1 MSSPESPKGSKGK
14 SRKGTAADR
23 GKVVRFPAPAP
34 PPPPAEPTGL
44 WTTVRRLGPGVVTGA
59 ADLDPSAV
67 ITATVVGATFK
78 LSLVWVVL
86 LCIPFLLTIF
96 SVASRIGTETRQG
109 LLDLVRDH
117 YGRSWATAGAVV
129 TIITNLVVIVAD
141 LMAVSDGF
149 SIVLRQPRTYFVAGV
164 AFSIWYILIFRDY
177 KKITRALVVVSLPLY
192 LYVVAA
198 LMSMPPVWQV
208 LTQVF
213 IPRAHPNAEYV
224 ESIVALLGSFLT
236 PYILLWQ
243 VSSRTDPEHEPHTGD
258 AHAATMVA
266 ILLAFSTMVASASV
280 LHLAHPAD
288 MTTRQAAEALS
299 PVVGSIGTILFAIGI
314 IGSGLVALPVLVA
327 SMCYDLAQAVGWKYG
342 LSENPW
348 EAKGFYALISGSMFV
363 AGAFAFLNINPVRA
377 LYWSMILAG
386 ICLIPTLVFLILI
399 GNDRRVMRTVNT
411 RAENFWIG
419 AAAGGLVA
427 AGLAYVYWKLI
438 A

>member
-1 MSSPESPKGSKGK
+1 VSSPESPKGSKGK